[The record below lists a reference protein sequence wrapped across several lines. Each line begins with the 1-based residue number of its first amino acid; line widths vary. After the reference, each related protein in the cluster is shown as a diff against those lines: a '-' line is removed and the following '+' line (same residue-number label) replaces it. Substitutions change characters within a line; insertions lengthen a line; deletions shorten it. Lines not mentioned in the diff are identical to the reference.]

1 MHLYTIATVTVHIC
15 TITITCVFNIL
26 HFFSLSITL
35 STSHSHLSLVLSL
48 PQSTDQFPD
57 HRYPTYNDHRKSS
70 ELSGTTKLKVR
81 KKRRLVEINKQTTK
95 EEAHWDQ
102 QAKHNAQDPKT
113 TPWRSSQGHDV
124 WVRRKRQ

>member
-1 MHLYTIATVTVHIC
+1 MCKIMHLYTIATVTVHIC

-81 KKRRLVEINKQTTK
+81 KKRKEKRYSNALVDSLDCDNRTFACLGGTFL
-95 EEAHWDQ
+95 
-102 QAKHNAQDPKT
+102 NNYT
-113 TPWRSSQGHDV
+113 
-124 WVRRKRQ
+124 